1 MNNYVGV
8 NRVASRLFILGVSLV
23 EISAFRAI
31 MSLLGEKLMVVNG
44 CVIGL
49 SGIYIY
55 IIYKYKDLFQLVHL
69 TVISIK
75 LDGVIC

>member
-44 CVIGL
+44 CVISL

-55 IIYKYKDLFQLVHL
+55 INIRIYFN
-69 TVISIK
+69 
-75 LDGVIC
+75 